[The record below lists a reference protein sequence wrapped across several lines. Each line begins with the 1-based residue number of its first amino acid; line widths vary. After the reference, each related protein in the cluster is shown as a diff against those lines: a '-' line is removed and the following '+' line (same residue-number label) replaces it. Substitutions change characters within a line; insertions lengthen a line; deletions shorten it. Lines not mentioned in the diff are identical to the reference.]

1 MSERLGKES
10 GMADATTIDEAL
22 ERLNRLGDEL
32 SPNDGVRWF
41 NRLYLRVTEHV
52 AEYVSTVPQAAPG
65 FLERLDIVF
74 ANAYFAALD
83 AAGSTGTDLP
93 AGYEFH
99 AWKPLFL
106 RRYAR
111 DIAPIQFAVAG
122 MNAHINHDL
131 ALGVQQVCTERSVR
145 PDRDG
150 PEYEDYTAVNSLIK
164 QTEEEVKVWL
174 LTDCL
179 KDLDRRFGA
188 VDDLLVIW
196 SLEQA
201 RNAAWIHSEVLWRL
215 SDEGFIEQSYRE
227 VLDRT
232 AGAYSRAL
240 LKSVGAFEGGPVV
253 PIRADREAPD
263 PPRRQRAGGQRSD
276 R

>member
-1 MSERLGKES
+1 
-10 GMADATTIDEAL
+10 MADVTTLDEAL
-22 ERLNRLGDEL
+22 ERLNRLEGEL
-32 SPNDGVRWF
+32 SPHDGVRWF
-41 NRLYLRVTEHV
+41 NRLYLRVTERV
-52 AEYVSTVPQAAPG
+52 AEYVTTVPQAAPG

-74 ANAYFAALD
+74 ANDYFAALD
-83 AAGSTGTDLP
+83 AADSDGTELP

-131 ALGVQQVCTERSVR
+131 ALGVQKVCTERGAR

-179 KDLDRRFGA
+179 AELDRRFGA

-201 RNAAWIHSEVLWRL
+201 RNAAWIHSEVLWLLR
-215 SDEGFIEQSYRE
+215 DEGFVEQSYRA

-232 AGAYSRAL
+232 AGAYGRAL
-240 LKSVGAFEGGPVV
+240 LKSVGVFEGGPVV
-253 PIRADREAPD
+253 HIPADRQASAAA
-263 PPRRQRAGGQRSD
+263 RRSRAGGMRGD
-276 R
+276 W